1 MFNRILVKL
10 ASQQAELRAEALMA
24 ELLERGIDSDGIT
37 TRRLGGFKQRYRL
50 DVERFIQSET
60 PFAQTPTFVLELNRD
75 SMYDKLPEG
84 LFHQTRGSGFN
95 SSLENMVAEHKQYKE
110 EERYARRFFAPF
122 EHTFLL
128 YSTEV
133 ELEERRL
140 IQSMLNGQFS
150 ETFFQ
155 FWDIDAAIPKHM
167 ASVLI
172 QLIPWVAQIAG
183 HAEATR
189 KSLALMTGRRVE
201 LTESIRE
208 VQTLPRNQ
216 WHSGQAQLGL
226 DTVCGS
232 QHNEPSLQWCFTV
245 YTESE
250 EEMDLFLH
258 APGYRK
264 FLERVEAFFIPLET
278 DVIFN
283 FEQSQPLQSASFL
296 GYDFYI

>member
-1 MFNRILVKL
+1 MKL

-24 ELLERGIDSDGIT
+24 ELLERGVDSELIT
-37 TRRLGGFKQRYRL
+37 TRRLGGFKQRYRH
-50 DVERFIQSET
+50 DVERFESKEA
-60 PFAQTPTFVLELNRD
+60 PFANTPAFLLELNRD
-75 SMYDKLPEG
+75 SIYDKLPEG

-95 SSLENMVAEHKQYKE
+95 SSVENMVAEHKQYKE

-122 EHTFLL
+122 EHTFLQ

-155 FWDIDAAIPKHM
+155 FWDIDAVIPKQM

-172 QLIPWVAQIAG
+172 QLIPWVAQITG

-189 KSLALMTGRRVE
+189 KALALMTGRQVTLQE
-201 LTESIRE
+201 TIRE
-208 VQTLPRNQ
+208 IQTLPRNQ
-216 WHSGQAQLGL
+216 WQNGMAQLGL

-232 QHNEPSLQWCFTV
+232 QHAEPSLRWCFTI
-245 YTESE
+245 YAESE
-250 EEMDLFLH
+250 EEMDQFLH
-258 APGYRK
+258 APGYRRC
-264 FLERVEAFFIPLET
+264 LERFEAFFIPLET

-283 FEQSQPLQSASFL
+283 FEQSQPQQSASFL